1 MTVSAPDREQNGPRR
16 TELRSTVETGTALAA
31 LRRMDG
37 GPEGRDEPE
46 PLEKAVSHVLEEAR
60 MIVPGIQALFG
71 FQLVAVYNAPFFRI
85 LTRTEQ
91 RLHLVFLCW
100 IALAI
105 GLVMTPAAY
114 HRLAERGRVTTRLVT
129 VASRMIQGAL
139 LCLAFGIG
147 LDLYLI
153 GMAILGTELVATALA
168 VGVTLVLLGLWGV
181 YPRISA
187 RRRRGEVTQR

>member
-1 MTVSAPDREQNGPRR
+1 
-16 TELRSTVETGTALAA
+16 
-31 LRRMDG
+31 
-37 GPEGRDEPE
+37 
-46 PLEKAVSHVLEEAR
+46 

-91 RLHLVFLCW
+91 RLHLVSLCW
-100 IALAI
+100 IALAM

-114 HRLAERGRVTTRLVT
+114 HRQAERGHVTSRLVA

-139 LCLAFGIG
+139 VCLAFGIG

-153 GMAILGTELVATALA
+153 GMVILQTGLLAMAVAAF
-168 VGVTLVLLGLWGV
+168 VTLALFGLWFV
-181 YPRISA
+181 YPRVAA
-187 RRRRGEVTQR
+187 RHRLPPAKDVASSLAPSPASELTRR